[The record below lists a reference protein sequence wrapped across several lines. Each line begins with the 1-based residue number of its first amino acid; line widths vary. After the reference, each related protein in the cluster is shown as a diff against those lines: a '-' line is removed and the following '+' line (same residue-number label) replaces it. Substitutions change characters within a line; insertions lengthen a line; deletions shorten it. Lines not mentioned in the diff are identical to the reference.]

1 MDPIKMELGVDGC
14 VRMLWD
20 DAVNLRELGPVVVER
35 ASHVEFNNA
44 TKMWEVK
51 SAKTLKVL
59 RDNFKTRKDALSWE
73 KVYYSPGQAGWR
85 ELMGQE
91 ENI

>member
-1 MDPIKMELGVDGC
+1 MSSIKLELTANGC
-14 VRMLWD
+14 IRMLWD
-20 DAVNLRELGPVVVER
+20 DAVDVGALGPVEVTR

-44 TKMWEVK
+44 TKCWEVK

-59 RDNFKTRKDALSWE
+59 RDNFKSRKDALAWE

-85 ELMGQE
+85 ELTGRE
-91 ENI
+91 E